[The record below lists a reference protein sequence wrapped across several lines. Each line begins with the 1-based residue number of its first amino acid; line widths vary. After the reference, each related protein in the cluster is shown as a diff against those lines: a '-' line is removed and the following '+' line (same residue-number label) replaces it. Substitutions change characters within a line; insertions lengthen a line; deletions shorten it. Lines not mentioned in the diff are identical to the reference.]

1 MTKEEVLKKAKN
13 LPSKIKIY
21 QPETGRLDF
30 LCGFDY
36 PDEWV
41 DLIQD
46 AFEGYVAFDICA
58 TCIPLPKN
66 RIR

>member
-1 MTKEEVLKKAKN
+1 MTNAEILNKAKK
-13 LPSKIKIY
+13 LPGKIKIY
-21 QPETGRLDF
+21 QPEPGTLYF

-41 DLIQD
+41 DMIYD
-46 AFEGYVAFDICA
+46 AFEGHAKMEIMADCA
-58 TCIPLPKN
+58 PTPTN